1 MTIAEAGLHVLD
13 STDSTL
19 SSAVQG
25 GGGGWEEGFP
35 APAPPP
41 HQRQCGPGA
50 AVGAALLL
58 FSQQHG
64 LSCCHTVIS
73 VICVKDC
80 GAKVQVPVYTEEEE
94 VAALQDR
101 FLM

>member
-1 MTIAEAGLHVLD
+1 MEDRRRDSLLLLRHHTSASVGLGQQWGQHFY
-13 STDSTL
+13 
-19 SSAVQG
+19 SSASNMV
-25 GGGGWEEGFP
+25 P
-35 APAPPP
+35 
-41 HQRQCGPGA
+41 
-50 AVGAALLL
+50 
-58 FSQQHG
+58 
-64 LSCCHTVIS
+64 CCHTVIS

>member
-1 MTIAEAGLHVLD
+1 MCYIVL
-13 STDSTL
+13 TPHCPL

-25 GGGGWEEGFP
+25 RGRRRDSLLLLRHHTSASVGL
-35 APAPPP
+35 
-41 HQRQCGPGA
+41 GA
-50 AVGAALLL
+50 VVGAALLL

-94 VAALQDR
+94 VAAPQDR